1 MRCDVRSA
9 TVTLILALC
18 GTTSQAQLAA
28 TSGLPDLARTQHY
41 TAHRVSSTNPD
52 PLSNDDSLRPIPG
65 ETVVL
70 ADLDGPGVVTHI
82 WLTVAA
88 ADYGWPRLLRLRI
101 YYDGSPVPSVDA
113 PVGDFFGVG
122 LGLESPL
129 ESLAVRDSSSGRSR
143 NCYWPMPFAKSC
155 RITVTNEGSRR
166 VSNLY
171 YHVDYRK
178 VPELPADA
186 RSFHAR
192 YHQEL
197 PVAAGRFYPVL
208 EIDGEGHYV
217 GTVFSVIQAEPGWF
231 GEGDEWI
238 FVDGADEPSIVGT
251 GTEDYFND
259 AWSLRV
265 DSGPYAGVT
274 VAEGTG
280 LGSRMSAYRWHL
292 VDPIPFTSQLRFVFE
307 HNGWTFNPDGS
318 VRSASGE
325 RADLFSSVAF
335 WYQRGVA
342 RGLPPVPYG
351 TARLPHGNAVQLQT
365 EEVVAAIKAEG
376 GTVTV
381 LPELFWGKDVVLFEA
396 EGRGSRMDVP
406 FAVATAGRYELSVQ
420 AAHSFDYGSYTT
432 LLDGQPTAAAEIEHE
447 PGATVLG
454 NEINAYYHE
463 TYVGAD
469 HFVGWFDLTAGDH
482 VLSFVCTGRDSRSSG
497 YGLGID
503 NLVLARTGPEAWPGE
518 GGVVAAAEAVLAL
531 AELPAADLTAQLPT
545 LTASLAAADPAVR
558 RSALQV
564 LIARDEMGAVPV
576 LGFGSLLS
584 DPDPVVR
591 GLAAVALRDLG
602 PAGEAAMQD
611 LIAALSD
618 PDPNV
623 RLTAADAIATKGP
636 TAIVAIPALVRA
648 CQVKGEEVHVQ
659 RSLVSALGAI
669 GPPAREALPV
679 LRELAQIP
687 RVSWPAEAAILRI
700 EGPFSE
706 E

>member
-1 MRCDVRSA
+1 MRACGAAMVLMVSA
-9 TVTLILALC
+9 ALM
-18 GTTSQAQLAA
+18 A
-28 TSGLPDLARTQHY
+28 TSSEAQHMASSGVPDLAKVQDY

-70 ADLDGPGVVTHI
+70 ADLEGPGVVNHI
-82 WLTVAA
+82 WLTAAA
-88 ADYGWPRLLRLRI
+88 ADYGWPRLLRLRV

-129 ESLAVRDSSSGRSR
+129 ESLAIRDSSSGRSR
-143 NCYWPMPFAKSC
+143 NSYWPMPFAKSC

-171 YHVDYRK
+171 YHVDYRR
-178 VPELPADA
+178 VPELPADT
-186 RSFHAR
+186 RYFHAR

-197 PVAAGRFYPVL
+197 PVVAGRFYPVL
-208 EIDGEGHYV
+208 EVDGEGHYV
-217 GTVFSVIQAEPGWF
+217 GTVFSVIQAEAGWF

-238 FVDGADEPSIVGT
+238 FVDGADEASIIGT

-265 DSGPYAGVT
+265 DTGPYAGVT

-292 VDPIPFTSQLRFVFE
+292 LDPIPFRSRLRFVFE

-335 WYQRGVA
+335 WYQKGVA
-342 RGLPPVPYG
+342 LSLPPVPYG
-351 TARLPHGNAVQLQT
+351 TARLPHGNATQQET
-365 EEVVAAIKAEG
+365 EKVVAGITAEG

-381 LPELFWGKDVVLFEA
+381 LPELFWGKDVVLFAA
-396 EGRGSRMDVP
+396 EGPGSRMDVP
-406 FAVATAGRYELSVQ
+406 FTVDTPGRYELSVQ
-420 AAHSFDYGSYTT
+420 AAHSLDYGNYVTR
-432 LLDGQPTAAAEIEHE
+432 LDGKPTVAAEIEHE

-454 NEINAYYHE
+454 NEIHAYHHE

-469 HFVGWFDLTAGDH
+469 HFIGWFDLAAGDH
-482 VLSFVCTGRDSRSSG
+482 VLTFVCVGRDSRSSG
-497 YGLGID
+497 YALGID
-503 NLVLARTGPEAWPGE
+503 NLVLARTGREAWPGE
-518 GGVVAAAEAVLAL
+518 GGIDAAAEKVLAMAEYPAPQL
-531 AELPAADLTAQLPT
+531 AEQLPG
-545 LTASLAAADPAVR
+545 LEAALAAADPEVR
-558 RSALQV
+558 RAALQV
-564 LIARDEMGAVPV
+564 LIGRGQLHAVPV
-576 LGFGSLLS
+576 LLFGDLLS
-584 DPDPVVR
+584 DPDAEVR
-591 GLAAVALRDLG
+591 GLAAVALRELG
-602 PAGEAAMQD
+602 PAGEAVMQD

-618 PDPNV
+618 PDENV
-623 RLTAADAIATKGP
+623 RIAAADAIATKGP
-636 TAIVAIPALVRA
+636 PAIVAIPALVRA

-679 LRELAQIP
+679 LRELAKIP
-687 RVSWPAEAAILRI
+687 RVSWPAEAAILKI
-700 EGPFSE
+700 EGPLKD
-706 E
+706 

>member
-1 MRCDVRSA
+1 MQYGRSG
-9 TVTLILALC
+9 VILVLGLVLWVSGAN
-18 GTTSQAQLAA
+18 AQLASD
-28 TSGLPDLARTQHY
+28 SGVPRLARAQDY
-41 TAHRVSSTNPD
+41 SAHRVSSTNAD

-70 ADLDGPGVVTHI
+70 ADLEGPGVVNHI

-88 ADYGWPRLLRLRI
+88 ADYGWPRLLRLRV

-129 ESLAVRDSSSGRSR
+129 ESLAIRDSSSGRSR
-143 NCYWPMPFAKSC
+143 NSYWPMPFARSC

-178 VPELPADA
+178 VPELPADT
-186 RSFHAR
+186 RYFHAR

-197 PVAAGRFYPVL
+197 PVVAGRFYPVL

-217 GTVFSVIQAEPGWF
+217 GTVFSVVQAEPGWF

-238 FVDGADEPSIVGT
+238 FVDGAVEPSIIGT

-265 DSGPYAGVT
+265 DTGPYAGVT

-280 LGSRMSAYRWHL
+280 LGARMSAYRWHL
-292 VDPIPFTSQLRFVFE
+292 LDPIPFRSQLRFVFE

-335 WYQRGVA
+335 WYQKGVA
-342 RGLPPVPYG
+342 LNRPPVPYG
-351 TARLPHGNAVQLQT
+351 PARLPHGNATQFET
-365 EEVVAAIKAEG
+365 EDLVADITAEG
-376 GTVTV
+376 GTVTI

-396 EGRGSRMDVP
+396 EGPGARMDVP
-406 FAVATAGRYELSVQ
+406 FTVDTTGRYELSVQ
-420 AAHSFDYGSYTT
+420 AAHSLDYGNYVTE
-432 LLDGQPTAAAEIEHE
+432 LDGKPTVAAEIEHE

-454 NEINAYYHE
+454 NEIHAYHHE

-469 HFVGWFDLTAGDH
+469 HFIGWFDLSAGDH
-482 VLSFVCTGRDSRSSG
+482 VLGFVCTGRDSRSSG
-497 YGLGID
+497 YDLGID
-503 NLVLARTGPEAWPGE
+503 NVVLAVTGGDAWPGE
-518 GGVVAAAEAVLAL
+518 GGVDAAAEAILAL
-531 AELPAADLTAQLPT
+531 AELPPAELTAKLPALKSALGAADAQ
-545 LTASLAAADPAVR
+545 VR
-558 RSALQV
+558 RAALQV
-564 LIARDEMGAVPV
+564 LIERGQLQTVPV
-576 LGFGSLLS
+576 QRFGDLLS
-584 DPDPVVR
+584 DPDPEVR

-602 PAGEAAMQD
+602 PAGEAVMQD

-618 PDPNV
+618 PDENV
-623 RLTAADAIATKGP
+623 RIAAADAIATKGP
-636 TAIVAIPALVRA
+636 TAIVAIPALIRA

-687 RVSWPAEAAILRI
+687 RVSWPAEAAILEI
-700 EGPFSE
+700 EGPLDY
-706 E
+706 

>member
-1 MRCDVRSA
+1 MRSVTVA
-9 TVTLILALC
+9 TVVLVLGFTALP
-18 GTTSQAQLAA
+18 GDAQLMSD
-28 TSGLPDLARTQHY
+28 SGVPPLARAQDY
-41 TAHRVSSTNPD
+41 TAHRVSSTNAD

-70 ADLDGPGVVTHI
+70 ADIEGPGVVNHI

-129 ESLAVRDSSSGRSR
+129 ESLVIRDSSSGRSR
-143 NCYWPMPFAKSC
+143 NSYWPMPFAKSC

-178 VPELPADA
+178 VPELPDDT
-186 RSFHAR
+186 RYFHAR

-197 PVAAGRFYPVL
+197 PVVAGRFYPVL

-217 GTVFSVIQAEPGWF
+217 GTVFSVVQAEPGWF

-238 FVDGADEPSIVGT
+238 FVDGSDTPSMIGT

-292 VDPIPFTSQLRFVFE
+292 VDPIPFTSQLRFIFE

-335 WYQRGVA
+335 WYQKGVA
-342 RGLPPVPYG
+342 QNRPPVPYG
-351 TARLPHGNAVQLQT
+351 TARLPHGNATQFET
-365 EEVVAAIKAEG
+365 EEVVAAITAEG

-396 EGRGSRMDVP
+396 EGPGAQMDVP
-406 FAVATAGRYELSVQ
+406 FTIDAAGRYELSVQ
-420 AAHSFDYGSYTT
+420 AAHSLDYGDYRT
-432 LLDGQPTAAAEIEHE
+432 LLDGKPTVAADIEHE

-454 NEINAYYHE
+454 NEIHAYHHE

-469 HFVGWFDLTAGDH
+469 HFIGWFDLTAGDH

-497 YGLGID
+497 YALGID
-503 NLVLARTGPEAWPGE
+503 NLIVARTGRDAWPGE
-518 GGVVAAAEAVLAL
+518 GGINSEAEAILAR
-531 AELPAADLTAQLPT
+531 AELPAAELAAQLPF
-545 LTASLAAADPAVR
+545 LEAALDSGNSGVR
-558 RSALQV
+558 VAALQV
-564 LIARDEMGAVPV
+564 LIERGQLGVVPV
-576 LGFGSLLS
+576 QLFGDLLS
-584 DPDPVVR
+584 DPDPRVR

-602 PAGEAAMQD
+602 PAGEAVMQD
-611 LIAALSD
+611 LSAALSD
-618 PDPNV
+618 PDENV
-623 RLTAADAIATKGP
+623 RLAAADAIATKGP

-648 CQVKGEEVHVQ
+648 CKIEGEEVHVQ

-669 GPPAREALPV
+669 GPAAREALPV
-679 LRELAQIP
+679 LRTLAQIP
-687 RVSWPAEAAILRI
+687 RVSWPAEAAILQI
-700 EGPFSE
+700 EGTPSE
-706 E
+706 N

>member
-1 MRCDVRSA
+1 MA
-9 TVTLILALC
+9 TTIVFGFLSLLAPAE
-18 GTTSQAQLAA
+18 AQLGA
-28 TSGLPDLARTQHY
+28 TSGVPELARTQDF
-41 TAHRVSSTNPD
+41 TAHRVSSTNAD

-70 ADLDGPGVVTHI
+70 ADLEGPGVVNHI

-129 ESLAVRDSSSGRSR
+129 ESLAIRDSSSGRSR
-143 NCYWPMPFAKSC
+143 NSYWPMPFARSC

-178 VPELPADA
+178 VPELPAET
-186 RSFHAR
+186 RYFHAR

-197 PVAAGRFYPVL
+197 PVVAGRFYPVL
-208 EIDGEGHYV
+208 EIAGEGHYV
-217 GTVFSVIQAEPGWF
+217 GTVFSVVQAEPGWF

-238 FVDGADEPSIVGT
+238 FVDGAAEPSIIGT

-265 DSGPYAGVT
+265 DTGPYAGVT

-280 LGSRMSAYRWHL
+280 LGARMSAYRWHL
-292 VDPIPFTSQLRFVFE
+292 LDPIPFRSQLRFVFE
-307 HNGWTFNPDGS
+307 HNGWTFTPDGS

-335 WYQRGVA
+335 WYQKGVA
-342 RGLPPVPYG
+342 LNRPPVPYG
-351 TARLPHGNAVQLQT
+351 PARLPHGNATQFET
-365 EEVVAAIKAEG
+365 EDVLAAITAKG

-381 LPELFWGKDVVLFEA
+381 LPELFWGKDVVLFKA
-396 EGRGSRMDVP
+396 EGPGARMDVP
-406 FAVATAGRYELSVQ
+406 FNVETVGRYELSVQ
-420 AAHSFDYGSYTT
+420 TAHSFDYGDYRT
-432 LLDGQPTAAAEIEHE
+432 LLDGKPTVAAEIEHE

-454 NEINAYYHE
+454 NEIHAYHHE

-469 HFVGWFDLTAGDH
+469 HFIGWFDLAAGDH

-503 NLVLARTGPEAWPGE
+503 NVVLARTGREVWPGE
-518 GGVVAAAEAVLAL
+518 GGLDEAAETILAM
-531 AELPAADLTAQLPT
+531 AEYPEPILTEQLPA
-545 LTASLAAADPAVR
+545 LAAALGAGDAQVR
-558 RSALQV
+558 RAALQV
-564 LIARDEMGAVPV
+564 LIERGQLQAVPV
-576 LGFGSLLS
+576 LLFGDLLS
-584 DPDPVVR
+584 DPDPEVR

-602 PAGEAAMQD
+602 PSGEAVMQD

-618 PDPNV
+618 PDENV
-623 RLTAADAIATKGP
+623 RIAAADAIATKGP

-687 RVSWPAEAAILRI
+687 RVSWPAEAAILEI
-700 EGPFSE
+700 EGPLKY
-706 E
+706 

>member
-1 MRCDVRSA
+1 
-9 TVTLILALC
+9 LFLAL
-18 GTTSQAQLAA
+18 GFSAMSGEAQLVSD
-28 TSGLPDLARTQHY
+28 SGVPPLARATDFS
-41 TAHRVSSTNPD
+41 AHRVSSTNPD
-52 PLSNDDSLRPIPG
+52 PKSNDDSLRPIPG

-70 ADLDGPGVVTHI
+70 ADLEGPGVVNHI

-129 ESLAVRDSSSGRSR
+129 ESLIIRDSSSGRSR
-143 NCYWPMPFAKSC
+143 NSYWPMPFAKSC

-178 VPELPADA
+178 IPELPSDT
-186 RSFHAR
+186 RYFHAR

-197 PVAAGRFYPVL
+197 PVVAGRFYPVL
-208 EIDGEGHYV
+208 EIEGEGHYV
-217 GTVFSVIQAEPGWF
+217 GSVFSVVQAEPGWF

-238 FVDGADEPSIVGT
+238 FVDGAAEPSIIGT

-265 DSGPYAGVT
+265 DTGPYAGVT

-292 VDPIPFTSQLRFVFE
+292 VDPIPFKSELRFVFE

-335 WYQRGVA
+335 WYQKGIAMGR
-342 RGLPPVPYG
+342 PPVPYG
-351 TARLPHGNAVQLQT
+351 TARLPHGNATQFET
-365 EEVVAAIKAEG
+365 EEVFAAITTEG
-376 GTVTV
+376 GTVTI

-396 EGRGSRMDVP
+396 EGPGARMDVP
-406 FAVATAGRYELSVQ
+406 FKVETAGRYELSVQ
-420 AAHSFDYGSYTT
+420 TAHSFDYGDYQT
-432 LLDGQPTAAAEIEHE
+432 LLDGEPTVAAEIEHE

-454 NEINAYYHE
+454 NEIHAYHRE

-469 HFVGWFDLTAGDH
+469 HFIGWFDLEAGDH
-482 VLSFVCTGRDSRSSG
+482 VLSFICTGRDSRSSG
-497 YGLGID
+497 YALGVD
-503 NLVLARTGPEAWPGE
+503 NLVLALTGREAWPGE
-518 GGVVAAAEAVLAL
+518 GGIDPAAEAILAL
-531 AELPAADLTAQLPT
+531 AELPASELATQLPA
-545 LTASLAAADPAVR
+545 LEVALGAADAEVR

-564 LIARDEMGAVPV
+564 LIKCGQLHGVPV
-576 LGFGSLLS
+576 LLFGDLLS
-584 DPDPVVR
+584 DPEPEVR
-591 GLAAVALRDLG
+591 GLAAVALRELG
-602 PAGEAAMQD
+602 PAGEPVMQD

-618 PDPNV
+618 PEENV
-623 RLTAADAIATKGP
+623 RIAAADAIATKGP
-636 TAIVAIPALVRA
+636 TAIVAIPALIRA
-648 CQVKGEEVHVQ
+648 CQVEGEEVHVQ

-687 RVSWPAEAAILRI
+687 RVSWPAEAAILEI
-700 EGPFSE
+700 EGPLE
-706 E
+706 Y

>member
-1 MRCDVRSA
+1 MHYGKSGVILVLS
-9 TVTLILALC
+9 LALWVP
-18 GTTSQAQLAA
+18 GARAQLASD
-28 TSGLPDLARTQHY
+28 SGVPDLVRAQDY
-41 TAHRVSSTNPD
+41 AAYRVSSTNPD

-70 ADLDGPGVVTHI
+70 ADLEGPGVVTHI

-143 NCYWPMPFAKSC
+143 NCYWPMPFARSC

-178 VPELPADA
+178 VPELPADT
-186 RSFHAR
+186 RYFHAR

-197 PVAAGRFYPVL
+197 PVVAGRFYPVL

-217 GTVFSVIQAEPGWF
+217 GTVFSVIQAEAGWF

-238 FVDGADEPSIVGT
+238 FVDGADEPSIIGT

-265 DSGPYAGVT
+265 DGGPYAGVT

-292 VDPIPFTSQLRFVFE
+292 LDPIPFRSQLRFVFE

-335 WYQRGVA
+335 WYQKGVA
-342 RGLPPVPYG
+342 ANRSPVPYG
-351 TARLPHGNAVQLQT
+351 TARLPHGNATQLET
-365 EEVVAAIKAEG
+365 EDVVAGITAEG

-381 LPELFWGKDVVLFEA
+381 LPELFWGKDVVLFA
-396 EGRGSRMDVP
+396 ADGPGARMAVP
-406 FAVATAGRYELSVQ
+406 FTVDTTGRYEVSVQ
-420 AAHSFDYGSYTT
+420 TAHSLDYGNYTT
-432 LLDGQPTAAAEIEHE
+432 ELDGKPTVAAALEHE
-447 PGATVLG
+447 PGATVIG
-454 NEINAYYHE
+454 NEIHAYYHE

-469 HFVGWFDLTAGDH
+469 HFVGWFDLEAGDH
-482 VLSFVCTGRDSRSSG
+482 TLTFICTGRDPRSSG
-497 YGLGID
+497 YGLGVD
-503 NLVLARTGPEAWPGE
+503 NLVLARIGPDAWPGA
-518 GGVVAAAEAVLAL
+518 GGIDPAAEAILAV
-531 AELPAADLTAQLPT
+531 AELPQADLKGQLPT
-545 LTASLAAADPAVR
+545 IQAALVANDPAVR

-564 LIARDEMGAVPV
+564 LIERGLLSDVPV
-576 LGFGSLLS
+576 QEFGDLLS

-591 GLAAVALRDLG
+591 GLSAVALRDLG
-602 PAGEAAMQD
+602 PAGEAVMQD

-618 PDPNV
+618 PDENV
-623 RLTAADAIATKGP
+623 RIAAADAIATKGP
-636 TAIVAIPALVRA
+636 TAIVAIPALIHA

-687 RVSWPAEAAILRI
+687 RVSWPAEAAILEI
-700 EGPFSE
+700 EGPLKY
-706 E
+706 

>member
-1 MRCDVRSA
+1 MRYRTRVAAAVIGSGLWA
-9 TVTLILALC
+9 GVV
-18 GTTSQAQLAA
+18 GAQLASEDGVPA
-28 TSGLPDLARTQHY
+28 LARAQNY
-41 TAHRVSSTNPD
+41 SAHRSSSTNPD
-52 PLSNDDSLRPIPG
+52 PKSNDDSLRPIPG

-88 ADYGWPRLLRLRI
+88 ADYGWPRLLRLRV

-129 ESLAVRDSSSGRSR
+129 ESLVVRDSSSGRSR
-143 NCYWPMPFAKSC
+143 NSYWPMPFAKSC

-178 VPELPADA
+178 VPELSADT
-186 RSFHAR
+186 RYFHAR

-197 PVAAGRFYPVL
+197 PVVAGRFYPVL

-217 GTVFSVIQAEPGWF
+217 GTVFSVVQAEPGWF

-238 FVDGADEPSIVGT
+238 FVDGADMPSIVGT

-292 VDPIPFTSQLRFVFE
+292 VDPIPFTTSLRFTFE

-342 RGLPPVPYG
+342 GNLPPVPYG
-351 TARLPHGNAVQLQT
+351 TARLPHGNATQFET
-365 EEVVAAIKAEG
+365 EEVVAHITVED

-381 LPELFWGKDVVLFEA
+381 LPELFWGKDVVLFDA
-396 EGRGSRMDVP
+396 EGPGSRIDVP
-406 FAVATAGRYELSVQ
+406 FTVDAAGRYEISVQ
-420 AAHSFDYGSYTT
+420 AAHSFDYGNYST
-432 LLDGQPTAAAEIEHE
+432 LLDGKPTVAAAIEHE

-454 NEINAYYHE
+454 NEIHAYHRE

-469 HFVGWFDLTAGDH
+469 HLIGWFDLSAGQH
-482 VLSFVCTGRDSRSSG
+482 SLSFVCTGRDSRSSG
-497 YGLGID
+497 YALGID
-503 NLVLARTGPEAWPGE
+503 NLVLARTGHDVWPGE
-518 GGVVAAAEAVLAL
+518 GGVDRAAEAVLAF
-531 AELPAADLTAQLPT
+531 AELPSTELAERLPVLESALVADDA
-545 LTASLAAADPAVR
+545 AVR
-558 RSALQV
+558 VAALQV
-564 LIARDEMGAVPV
+564 LIERELLRVVPV
-576 LGFGSLLS
+576 GVFGNLLS
-584 DPDPVVR
+584 DSDPVVR

-602 PAGEAAMQD
+602 PAGEAVMQD
-611 LIAALSD
+611 LIAALQD
-618 PDPNV
+618 PDENV
-623 RLTAADAIATKGP
+623 RIAAADAIATKGP

-648 CQVKGEEVHVQ
+648 CQVEGEEVHVQ

-669 GPPAREALPV
+669 GPPAREALPI
-679 LRELAQIP
+679 LHELAKIP
-687 RVSWPAEAAILRI
+687 RVSWPAEAAILEI
-700 EGPFSE
+700 EQPLSVP
-706 E
+706 

>member
-1 MRCDVRSA
+1 MYSERMVVSLLMGCGLSA
-9 TVTLILALC
+9 SIAV
-18 GTTSQAQLAA
+18 AQLPSP
-28 TSGLPDLARTQHY
+28 SGVSDLARLQDY
-41 TAHRVSSTNPD
+41 TAHRVSSTNAD

-70 ADLDGPGVVTHI
+70 ADLEGPGVITHI

-129 ESLAVRDSSSGRSR
+129 ESLAIRDSSSGRSR
-143 NCYWPMPFAKSC
+143 NSYWPMPFAKSC

-178 VPELPADA
+178 VADLPADT
-186 RSFHAR
+186 RYLHAR

-197 PVAAGRFYPVL
+197 PVVAGRFYPVL
-208 EIDGEGHYV
+208 EIEGEGHYV
-217 GTVFSVIQAEPGWF
+217 GTVFSVVQAEPGWF

-238 FVDGADEPSIVGT
+238 YIDGSDTPSIVGT

-265 DSGPYAGVT
+265 DTGPYAGVT

-280 LGSRMSAYRWHL
+280 LGARMSAYRWHL
-292 VDPIPFTSQLRFVFE
+292 VDPIPFTTRLRFLFE

-325 RADLFSSVAF
+325 RADLFSTVAI
-335 WYQRGVA
+335 WYQKGIA
-342 RGLPPVPYG
+342 EDLPPVPYG
-351 TARLPHGNAVQLQT
+351 AARLPHGNATQLET
-365 EEVVAAIKAEG
+365 EDVVADIAVEG

-396 EGRGSRMDVP
+396 EGPGARMNVP
-406 FAVATAGRYELSVQ
+406 FKVEAAGRYELSVQ
-420 AAHSFDYGSYTT
+420 MAHSFDYGDYRT
-432 LLDGQPTAAAEIEHE
+432 LLDGTPTAAAEIEHE

-454 NEINAYYHE
+454 NEIHAYHHE

-469 HFVGWFDLTAGDH
+469 HFIGWFDLTAGDH
-482 VLSFVCTGRDSRSSG
+482 VLSFICTGRDSRSSG

-503 NLVLARTGPEAWPGE
+503 NLVLARTGREAWPGE
-518 GGVVAAAEAVLAL
+518 GGLDPAAESILAMAEYPATQL
-531 AELPAADLTAQLPT
+531 AEQLPALTAALR
-545 LTASLAAADPAVR
+545 AADSQVR

-564 LIARDEMGAVPV
+564 LIERRQLHAVSV
-576 LGFGSLLS
+576 LLFGDLLS
-584 DPDPVVR
+584 DPNPEVR

-602 PAGEAAMQD
+602 PTGEPVMQD
-611 LIAALSD
+611 LIVALFD
-618 PDPNV
+618 PDANV
-623 RLTAADAIATKGP
+623 RIAAADAIATKGP

-648 CQVKGEEVHVQ
+648 CQVEDEEVHVQ

-679 LRELAQIP
+679 LRELAKIP
-687 RVSWPAEAAILRI
+687 RVSWPAEAAILEI
-700 EGPFSE
+700 EGPLE
-706 E
+706 Y

>member
-1 MRCDVRSA
+1 MHNARLIVILVLGLGLWVPGA
-9 TVTLILALC
+9 T
-18 GTTSQAQLAA
+18 AQLASD
-28 TSGLPDLARTQHY
+28 SGVPDLARAQDY
-41 TAHRVSSTNPD
+41 SAHRVSSTNAD

-70 ADLDGPGVVTHI
+70 ADLEGPGVVTHI

-129 ESLAVRDSSSGRSR
+129 ESLAIRDSSSGRSR
-143 NCYWPMPFAKSC
+143 NSYWPMPFAKSC

-178 VPELPADA
+178 VSELPADT
-186 RSFHAR
+186 RYFHAR

-197 PVAAGRFYPVL
+197 PVVAGRFYPVL

-217 GTVFSVIQAEPGWF
+217 GTVFSVVQAEPGWF

-238 FVDGADEPSIVGT
+238 YVDGAAEPSIIGT

-265 DSGPYAGVT
+265 DTGPYAGVT

-280 LGSRMSAYRWHL
+280 LGARMSAYRWHL
-292 VDPIPFTSQLRFVFE
+292 LDPIPFRSQLRFVFE

-335 WYQRGVA
+335 WYQKGVA
-342 RGLPPVPYG
+342 LNRPQVPYG
-351 TARLPHGNAVQLQT
+351 PARLPHGNATQLET
-365 EEVVAAIKAEG
+365 EDVVAAITIEG

-396 EGRGSRMDVP
+396 EGPGARMDVP
-406 FAVATAGRYELSVQ
+406 FTVDTTGRYELSVQ
-420 AAHSFDYGSYTT
+420 AAHSLDYGNYVTK
-432 LLDGQPTAAAEIEHE
+432 LDGKPTVAAEIEHE

-454 NEINAYYHE
+454 NEILAYHHE

-469 HFVGWFDLTAGDH
+469 DFIGWFNLAAGDH

-497 YGLGID
+497 YALGID
-503 NLVLARTGPEAWPGE
+503 NLVLARTGADVWPGE
-518 GGVVAAAEAVLAL
+518 GGIDPAAEAILAM
-531 AELPAADLTAQLPT
+531 AELSAAELAAQLPA
-545 LTASLAAADPAVR
+545 LTSALGAADPQVR
-558 RSALQV
+558 RAALQV
-564 LIARDEMGAVPV
+564 LIERGRLQTVPV
-576 LGFGSLLS
+576 QRFGDLLS
-584 DPDPVVR
+584 DPDSEVR

-602 PAGEAAMQD
+602 SAGEPVMQD

-618 PDPNV
+618 PDENV
-623 RLTAADAIATKGP
+623 RIAAADAIATKGP
-636 TAIVAIPALVRA
+636 TAIVAIPALIRA
-648 CQVKGEEVHVQ
+648 CQVEGEEVHVQ

-679 LRELAQIP
+679 LRELALIP

-700 EGPFSE
+700 EGPLKY
-706 E
+706 

>member
-1 MRCDVRSA
+1 MRSGAAVA
-9 TVTLILALC
+9 ALTLAAMLL
-18 GTTSQAQLAA
+18 TTGSEAQLAA
-28 TSGLPDLARTQHY
+28 SSGVPDLARAQGY
-41 TAHRVSSTNPD
+41 TAHRVSSTNTD

-65 ETVVL
+65 ETVVI
-70 ADLDGPGVVTHI
+70 ADLEGPGVVTHI

-129 ESLAVRDSSSGRSR
+129 ESLAIRDSSSGRSR
-143 NCYWPMPFAKSC
+143 NCFWPMPFARSC

-178 VPELPADA
+178 VPELPADT
-186 RSFHAR
+186 RYFHAR

-197 PVAAGRFYPVL
+197 PVVAGRFYPVL
-208 EIDGEGHYV
+208 EIEGEGHYV

-238 FVDGADEPSIVGT
+238 FVDGAAEPSIIGT

-265 DSGPYAGVT
+265 DTGPYAGVT

-292 VDPIPFTSQLRFVFE
+292 VDPIPFKSGLRFVFE

-335 WYQRGVA
+335 WYQKGVA
-342 RGLPPVPYG
+342 LDRPPVPYG
-351 TARLPHGNAVQLQT
+351 TARLPHGNATQFET
-365 EEVVAAIKAEG
+365 EDVMADITTEG
-376 GTVTV
+376 GAVTA

-396 EGRGSRMDVP
+396 EGAGARMDVP
-406 FAVATAGRYELSVQ
+406 FSVDDPGRYELSVQ
-420 AAHSFDYGSYTT
+420 AAHSFDYGDYRT
-432 LLDGQPTAAAEIEHE
+432 LLDGKPTVAAEIEHE

-454 NEINAYYHE
+454 NEIHAYHHE

-469 HFVGWFDLTAGDH
+469 HFIGWFDLSAGEH
-482 VLSFVCTGRDSRSSG
+482 VLSFICTGRDARASG
-497 YGLGID
+497 FALGID
-503 NLVLARTGPEAWPGE
+503 NLVLARTGLETWPGE
-518 GGVVAAAEAVLAL
+518 GGLDPAAEAILAL
-531 AELPAADLTAQLPT
+531 AELPAAKFTAQFSALQ
-545 LTASLAAADPAVR
+545 AALGAVNPQVR
-558 RSALQV
+558 RAALQV
-564 LIARDEMGAVPV
+564 LIERGNLQAVPV
-576 LGFGSLLS
+576 LIFGDLLS

-602 PAGEAAMQD
+602 PSGEPVMQD
-611 LIAALSD
+611 LISALSD
-618 PDPNV
+618 PDENV
-623 RLTAADAIATKGP
+623 RIAAADAIATKGP

-687 RVSWPAEAAILRI
+687 RVSWPAEAAILEI
-700 EGPFSE
+700 EGPSGD
-706 E
+706 